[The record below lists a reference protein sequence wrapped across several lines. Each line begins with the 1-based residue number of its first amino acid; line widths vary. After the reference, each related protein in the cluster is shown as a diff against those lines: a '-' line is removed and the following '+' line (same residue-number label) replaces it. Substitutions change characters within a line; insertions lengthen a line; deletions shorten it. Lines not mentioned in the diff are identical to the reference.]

1 MLHFVNGGALI
12 RGTESRFLW
21 GGCVTKLVHRFAG
34 EVIGVHSLR
43 GVQCLVQRRTDN
55 QATRIVQAKAA

>member
-1 MLHFVNGGALI
+1 MLQFVNGGALI
-12 RGTESRFLW
+12 RGTESRFLS
-21 GGCVTKLVHRFAG
+21 GGVTKLVHRFAG

-43 GVQCLVQRRTDN
+43 GVQCLVQRRTDS